1 MVKCW
6 CMSILLKNNYT
17 MIYEIILSLRPK
29 QWVKNLLIFAPLF
42 FSGQV
47 FTDHLLNNSLQGFFI
62 FSLVV
67 SGGYLINDVFDKSID
82 SKHPLKNKRP
92 IAKGSFKASTAILI
106 AILMNFTGLIWAYNL
121 NLPFFFIAL
130 IYLMIMLGYHT
141 WLKNYVLLD
150 IIIVS
155 SGYLLR
161 IIGGGILINVE
172 PSPWLLLV
180 TFSLS
185 LFLVVSKRIGEMK
198 NIPPENRRKSL
209 NFYSESMLN
218 NMLIVSTTLTITAYA
233 IYAFLSTNN
242 PVINRN
248 VLQLS
253 LLPVIFG
260 IFRYLYLVDRNNCG
274 EEPEEELFRD
284 FPLLISVLI
293 WIIIMFGAY
302 YIKF

>member
-1 MVKCW
+1 M
-6 CMSILLKNNYT
+6 
-17 MIYEIILSLRPK
+17 MIFEIILSLRPK

-47 FTDHLLNNSLQGFFI
+47 FTELLLIISLQGFFI

-82 SKHPLKNKRP
+82 AKHPFKNKRP
-92 IAKGSFKASTAILI
+92 IAKGSLKTSTAILI
-106 AILMNFTGLIWAYNL
+106 AILMNFIGLIWAYNL
-121 NLPFFFIAL
+121 NLPFFFISL

-161 IIGGGILINVE
+161 IIGGGLLIKVE

-209 NFYSESMLN
+209 NFYSENMLN
-218 NMLIVSTTLTITAYA
+218 NMLVVSTTLTITAYA

-248 VLQLS
+248 ILQLS

-260 IFRYLYLVDRNNCG
+260 IFRYLYLMDKNNGG

-284 FPLLISVLI
+284 SPLLTSVLI

>member
-1 MVKCW
+1 MRVYTLKKYKK
-6 CMSILLKNNYT
+6 MILN
-17 MIYEIILSLRPK
+17 IIISLRPK

-47 FTDHLLNNSLQGFFI
+47 FTDLLLKNTFQGFLI
-62 FSLVV
+62 FTLVV
-67 SGGYLINDVFDKSID
+67 SGGYLINDIFDKNID

-92 IAKGSFKASTAILI
+92 IAKGSLKTSTAIMI
-106 AILMNFTGLIWAYNL
+106 AILMKLTGLIWAYNL

-130 IYLMIMLGYHT
+130 IYLVIMLGYHT

-185 LFLVVSKRIGEMK
+185 LFLVVSKRIGEIK
-198 NIPPENRRKSL
+198 NIPLENRRKSL

-218 NMLIVSTTLTITAYA
+218 NMLIVSTTLTITAYS
-233 IYAFLSTNN
+233 IYAFLSSNN
-242 PVINRN
+242 PVLSRN
-248 VLQLS
+248 ILQLS
-253 LLPVIFG
+253 LLPVLFG
-260 IFRYLYLVDRNNCG
+260 IFRYLYLVDRNNGG

-284 FPLLISVLI
+284 LPLLFSVLI
-293 WIIIMFGAY
+293 WIIIMFSAY

>member
-1 MVKCW
+1 M
-6 CMSILLKNNYT
+6 ILN
-17 MIYEIILSLRPK
+17 IIISLRPK

-47 FTDHLLNNSLQGFFI
+47 FTDLLLKNTFQGFFI

-67 SGGYLINDVFDKSID
+67 SGGYLINDIFDKNID

-92 IAKGSFKASTAILI
+92 IAKGSLKTSTAIMI
-106 AILMNFTGLIWAYNL
+106 AILMKLTGLIWAYNL

-130 IYLMIMLGYHT
+130 IYLVIMLGYHT

-185 LFLVVSKRIGEMK
+185 LFLVVSKRIGEIK
-198 NIPPENRRKSL
+198 NIPLENRRKSL

-218 NMLIVSTTLTITAYA
+218 NMLIVSTTLTITAYS
-233 IYAFLSTNN
+233 IYAFLSSNN
-242 PVINRN
+242 PVLNRN
-248 VLQLS
+248 ILQLS

-260 IFRYLYLVDRNNCG
+260 IFRYLYLVDMNNGG

-284 FPLLISVLI
+284 LPLLFSVLI

>member
-1 MVKCW
+1 
-6 CMSILLKNNYT
+6 
-17 MIYEIILSLRPK
+17 MIFNIIISLRPK

-47 FTDHLLNNSLQGFFI
+47 FTDLLLKNTFQGFLI
-62 FSLVV
+62 FTLVV
-67 SGGYLINDVFDKSID
+67 SGGYLINDIFDKNID

-92 IAKGSFKASTAILI
+92 IAKGSLKTSTAIMI
-106 AILMNFTGLIWAYNL
+106 AILMKLTGLIWAYNL

-130 IYLMIMLGYHT
+130 IYLVIMLGYHT

-185 LFLVVSKRIGEMK
+185 LFLVVSKRIGEIK
-198 NIPPENRRKSL
+198 NIPLENRRKSL

-218 NMLIVSTTLTITAYA
+218 NMLIVSTTLTITAYS
-233 IYAFLSTNN
+233 IYAFLSSNN
-242 PVINRN
+242 PVLNRN
-248 VLQLS
+248 ILQLS

-260 IFRYLYLVDRNNCG
+260 IFRYLYLVDRNNGG

-284 FPLLISVLI
+284 LPLLFSVLI

>member
-1 MVKCW
+1 
-6 CMSILLKNNYT
+6 
-17 MIYEIILSLRPK
+17 MIFEIILSLRPK

-47 FTDHLLNNSLQGFFI
+47 FTELLLIISLQGFFI

-82 SKHPLKNKRP
+82 AKHPFKNKRP
-92 IAKGSFKASTAILI
+92 IAKGSLKTSTAILI
-106 AILMNFTGLIWAYNL
+106 AILMNFIGLIWAYNL
-121 NLPFFFIAL
+121 NLPFFFISL

-161 IIGGGILINVE
+161 IIGGGLLIKVE

-209 NFYSESMLN
+209 SFYSENMLN
-218 NMLIVSTTLTITAYA
+218 NMLVVSTTLTITAYA

-248 VLQLS
+248 ILQLS

-260 IFRYLYLVDRNNCG
+260 IFRYLYLMDKNNGG

-284 FPLLISVLI
+284 SPLLTSVLI

>member
-1 MVKCW
+1 M
-6 CMSILLKNNYT
+6 
-17 MIYEIILSLRPK
+17 MIFEIILSLRPK

-47 FTDHLLNNSLQGFFI
+47 FTELLLIISLQGFFI

-82 SKHPLKNKRP
+82 AKHPFKNKRP
-92 IAKGSFKASTAILI
+92 IAKGSLKTSTAILI
-106 AILMNFTGLIWAYNL
+106 AILMNFIGLIWAYNL
-121 NLPFFFIAL
+121 NLPFFFISL

-161 IIGGGILINVE
+161 IIGGGLLIKVE

-198 NIPPENRRKSL
+198 NIQPENRRKSL
-209 NFYSESMLN
+209 SFYSENMLN
-218 NMLIVSTTLTITAYA
+218 NMLVVSTTLTITAYA

-248 VLQLS
+248 ILQLS

-260 IFRYLYLVDRNNCG
+260 IFRYLYLMDKNNGG

-284 FPLLISVLI
+284 SPLLTSVLI

>member
-1 MVKCW
+1 M
-6 CMSILLKNNYT
+6 ILN
-17 MIYEIILSLRPK
+17 IIISLRPK

-47 FTDHLLNNSLQGFFI
+47 FTDLLLKNTFQGFLI
-62 FSLVV
+62 FTLVV
-67 SGGYLINDVFDKSID
+67 SGGYLINDIFDKNID

-92 IAKGSFKASTAILI
+92 IAKGSLKTSTAIMI
-106 AILMNFTGLIWAYNL
+106 AILMKLTGLIWAYNL

-130 IYLMIMLGYHT
+130 IYLVIMLGYHT

-185 LFLVVSKRIGEMK
+185 LFLVVSKRIGEIK
-198 NIPPENRRKSL
+198 NIPLENRRKSL

-218 NMLIVSTTLTITAYA
+218 NMLIVSTTLTITAYS
-233 IYAFLSTNN
+233 IYAFLSSNN
-242 PVINRN
+242 PVLSRN
-248 VLQLS
+248 ILQLS
-253 LLPVIFG
+253 LLPVLFG
-260 IFRYLYLVDRNNCG
+260 IFRYLYLVDRNNGG

-284 FPLLISVLI
+284 LPLLFSVLI
-293 WIIIMFGAY
+293 WIIIMFSAY

>member
-1 MVKCW
+1 
-6 CMSILLKNNYT
+6 
-17 MIYEIILSLRPK
+17 MIFEIILSLRPK

-47 FTDHLLNNSLQGFFI
+47 FTELLLIISLQGFFI

-82 SKHPLKNKRP
+82 AKHPFKNKRP
-92 IAKGSFKASTAILI
+92 IAKGSLKTSTAILI
-106 AILMNFTGLIWAYNL
+106 AILMNFIGLIWAYNL
-121 NLPFFFIAL
+121 NLPFFFISL

-161 IIGGGILINVE
+161 IIGGGLLIKVE

-198 NIPPENRRKSL
+198 NIQPENRRKSL
-209 NFYSESMLN
+209 SFYSENMLN
-218 NMLIVSTTLTITAYA
+218 NMLVVSTTLTITAYA

-248 VLQLS
+248 ILQLS

-260 IFRYLYLVDRNNCG
+260 IFRYLYLMDKNNGG

-284 FPLLISVLI
+284 SPLLTSVLI

>member
-1 MVKCW
+1 MRVYTFKKIYK
-6 CMSILLKNNYT
+6 MILN
-17 MIYEIILSLRPK
+17 IIISLRPK

-47 FTDHLLNNSLQGFFI
+47 FTDLLLKNTFQGFLI

-67 SGGYLINDVFDKSID
+67 SGGYLINDIFDKNID
-82 SKHPLKNKRP
+82 SKQPLKNIRP
-92 IAKGSFKASTAILI
+92 IAKGSLKTSTAIMI
-106 AILMNFTGLIWAYNL
+106 AILMKLTGLIWAYHL

-130 IYLMIMLGYHT
+130 IYLVIMLGYHT

-185 LFLVVSKRIGEMK
+185 LFLVVSKRIGEIK
-198 NIPPENRRKSL
+198 NIPLENRRKSL

-218 NMLIVSTTLTITAYA
+218 NMLIVSTTLTITAYS
-233 IYAFLSTNN
+233 IYAFLSSNN
-242 PVINRN
+242 PVLNRN
-248 VLQLS
+248 ILQLS

-260 IFRYLYLVDRNNCG
+260 IFRYLYLVDRNNGG

-284 FPLLISVLI
+284 LPLLFSVLI

>member
-1 MVKCW
+1 M
-6 CMSILLKNNYT
+6 
-17 MIYEIILSLRPK
+17 MIFEIILSLRPK

-47 FTDHLLNNSLQGFFI
+47 FTHLLLKNSLQGFFI

-67 SGGYLINDVFDKSID
+67 SGGYLINDVFDKNID
-82 SKHPLKNKRP
+82 SKHPFKNKRP
-92 IAKGSFKASTAILI
+92 IAKGSIKPSTAILI
-106 AILMNFTGLIWAYNL
+106 ASLMNFTGLIWAYKL
-121 NLPFFFIAL
+121 NLPFFFITL
-130 IYLMIMLGYHT
+130 IYLVIMLGYHT

-155 SGYLLR
+155 SGYILR
-161 IIGGGILINVE
+161 IIGGGALINVE

-185 LFLVVSKRIGEMK
+185 LFLVVSKRMGEIK
-198 NIPPENRRKSL
+198 NIQPENRRKSL
-209 NFYSESMLN
+209 SFYSENMLN
-218 NMLIVSTTLTITAYA
+218 NMLVVSTTLTITAYA
-233 IYAFLSTNN
+233 IYAFISTNN
-242 PVINRN
+242 PVINRSI
-248 VLQLS
+248 LQLS
-253 LLPVIFG
+253 VLPVIFG
-260 IFRYLYLVDRNNCG
+260 IFRYLYLVDRNNRG